1 MTAIN
6 ASTTGLQLRCALS
19 ECQAIDVANVT
30 TTVVAGQMGRVGGMP
45 VVYVTSRDNSLS
57 EFVAALFYAPK
68 ILVPCVVVGTGDFT
82 VGAKVY
88 HDNADGE
95 VNQSSTGN
103 VFCGIV
109 LEQPEVADEHVL
121 IAFDGRLGL

>member
-1 MTAIN
+1 MIDAT
-6 ASTTGLQLRCALS
+6 TTGLQLRCALA
-19 ECQAIDVANVT
+19 ETQAIDIANVT
-30 TTVVAGQMGRVGGMP
+30 TTVVAGQMGRVGSMP
-45 VVYVTSRDNSLS
+45 VVYTTSRENSLS
-57 EFVAALFYAPK
+57 EFVAGIFYAPK
-68 ILVPCVVVGTGDFT
+68 ILVPCVLVGTGDFA

-95 VNQSSTGN
+95 VNESSTGN

-109 LEQPEVADEHVL
+109 LEQPEVGDEHVL

>member
-1 MTAIN
+1 MTLN
-6 ASTTGLQLRCALS
+6 PTQTGLQLRCALS
-19 ECQAIDVANVT
+19 ECQAVDVAST
-30 TTVVAGQMGRVGGMP
+30 SSQVAGAMGRVNGMP
-45 VVYVTSRDNSLS
+45 VVFVTSGANSLS
-57 EFVAALFYAPK
+57 NYVAALFYAPK
-68 ILVPCVVVGTGDFT
+68 IQVPCAAAGTGDYA

-95 VNQSSTGN
+95 VNESSTGN

-109 LEQPEVADEHVL
+109 LEQPETGDEFVL